1 MSSDVILVIAVAA
14 AFVFAFSNGIHDTFD
29 VISTAVST
37 GAAPPGVAIAVASLL
52 TFAGAFISVE
62 VALTIAREVVEAEAI
77 TPTVVLAGLL
87 GALAW
92 NLVTWRL
99 RLPSSS
105 SHALIGGVI
114 GATVAAAGT
123 DAVLGGGLLDKVL
136 IPALVAPIAAFG
148 IALALIAVI
157 YRLVGRRRPGPVT
170 RGFRH
175 AQVLSGGLLAL
186 GHGANDAQKTMGV
199 ILLALI
205 ANGTLAEGAEPPFW
219 AVAGAAAAIGIGTWA
234 GGWRALRGVGA
245 RVIKMDAAQGF
256 SAQGAGAATILASTF
271 MGFPI
276 STTHAINGG
285 VLGAGAAKR
294 FSAARWGVAGNLMAA
309 WLLTLPAAAAIGA
322 AAYGVAWL
330 FGA

>member
-1 MSSDVILVIAVAA
+1 MADPVLAIAVAA

-92 NLVTWRL
+92 NVATWRL

-148 IALALIAVI
+148 IALALIVVI
-157 YRLVGRRRPGPVT
+157 YRLVGRRRPGPTT

-234 GGWRALRGVGA
+234 GGWRALRGAGA

-294 FSAARWGVAGNLMAA
+294 LSAVRWGVAGNILVA
-309 WLLTLPAAAAIGA
+309 WLLTLPATAAIGA
-322 AAYGVAWL
+322 AVYGVACL
-330 FGA
+330 LGA